1 MMGKH
6 RILIVDDVEQNRMLL
21 GGMVQSLGYDVEL
34 ARDGL
39 EALAKILLDVD
50 LVLLDVMM
58 PGIDG
63 FEVVRGIRSMA
74 GSQDLPVIMVT
85 ALDSRE
91 DRVRSVEAGASDFIA
106 KPVDKTE
113 LRVRIDSQLRLKD
126 AQDQIR
132 RHSSELELTVAARTQ
147 ALRGALDEMVSAQR
161 RTYEAHL
168 DSIQRLVRAAGF
180 RDENT
185 AFHIGRMGAYAE
197 LLARSLHLPP
207 KEVEILT
214 HAAPL
219 HDVGKIGIPD
229 AILRKSGPLDADERR
244 IMNTHTWIG
253 AQILAGS
260 PSEILQAGE
269 VIALSHHEK
278 WDGSG
283 YPHGL
288 AGDAIPVHGR
298 ICAIADVFDALTS
311 DRPYRPAHSL
321 DAALE
326 MMRQGKG
333 SHFDPELFR
342 VFEALVDEI
351 VLVHAGLK
359 LGEKEKE
366 KVR

>member
-1 MMGKH
+1 
-6 RILIVDDVEQNRMLL
+6 
-21 GGMVQSLGYDVEL
+21 MVQSLGYGVEI

-39 EALAKILLDVD
+39 EALAKLLLDVD

-63 FEVVRGIRSMA
+63 FEVARRIRSQPA
-74 GSQDLPVIMVT
+74 TQDLPVIMVT

-91 DRVRSVEAGASDFIA
+91 DRLRSVEAGASDFIA

-126 AQDQIR
+126 AQDEIR
-132 RHSSELELTVAARTQ
+132 RHSTQLELTVAERTQ

-185 AFHIGRMGAYAE
+185 ATHIGRMGTYAE
-197 LLARSLHLPP
+197 LLARGLHLPP

-229 AILRKSGPLDADERR
+229 AILRKSGPLDEEERR

-260 PSEILQAGE
+260 PSDIIKAGE

-283 YPHGL
+283 YPKGL
-288 AGDAIPVHGR
+288 AGEAIPISGR
-298 ICAIADVFDALTS
+298 ICALADVFDALTS
-311 DRPYRPAHSL
+311 DRPYRPAHTL

-333 SHFDPELFR
+333 THFDPDLFSA
-342 VFEALVDEI
+342 FEALMDEI
-351 VLVHAGLK
+351 VLVHAGLQA
-359 LGEKEKE
+359 GDREKGPSL
-366 KVR
+366 KVQG